1 MERFRELEAED
12 FRVLLAVETGM
23 KTYGYVP
30 FNRIVTISNL
40 PKDEAVYRIQR
51 IHKLRLVRRI
61 TVPYE
66 GYSLNYMGYDFLALN
81 VFVKAGFLSAVGSC
95 LGLGKE
101 ADVYEALTPRNE
113 EVAIKFHRLGR
124 ISFRQTVKFRS
135 YTEPKTFWI
144 FRSKAAA
151 EKEYE
156 ALKRLHSCG
165 VSVPKPV
172 AQNRHAVLMGKIIG
186 VRLNELKSIQNP
198 KKVFL
203 GILGNIQ
210 KAYKRAGIIHADL
223 SEYNVLLAKDE
234 EIQIIDWPQYVVLSH
249 PQADEFLRRDIN
261 NLAKYFWR
269 KFKLKISVENSLNI
283 VKASGKIK
291 KAQIFL

>member
-1 MERFRELEAED
+1 MEKFRELETED
-12 FRVLLAVETGM
+12 FRVLLAVEIGM

-30 FNRIVTISNL
+30 VNRIVAYSNL
-40 PKDEAVYRIQR
+40 PEDEAIYRIQR
-51 IHKLRLVRRI
+51 IHRLRLVRRI

-81 VFVKAGFLSAVGSC
+81 VFVKADFLSAVGSC

-101 ADVYEALTPRNE
+101 ADVYEALTPKNE

-124 ISFRQTVKFRS
+124 ISFRQTVKFRN

-156 ALKRLHSCG
+156 ALKKLYSCG

-186 VRLNELKSIQNP
+186 VQLNELKSIPNP
-198 KKVFL
+198 EKVFL
-203 GILGNIQ
+203 SILRNIQ
-210 KAYKRAGIIHADL
+210 KAYKKAGIIHADL
-223 SEYNVLLAKDE
+223 SEYNILLAEDGK
-234 EIQIIDWPQYVVLSH
+234 IQIIDWPQYVTLSH
-249 PQADEFLRRDIN
+249 PQADELLKRDIE

-269 KFKLKISVENSLNI
+269 KLKLKISVENSLNI
-283 VKASGKIK
+283 VKKGGKIR

>member
-1 MERFRELEAED
+1 MEKFRELEAED
-12 FRVLLAVETGM
+12 FRILLAVEKGM

-30 FNRIVTISNL
+30 TNKIVGYSGL
-40 PKDEAVYRIQR
+40 PKEEATYRISR
-51 IHKLRLVRRI
+51 VHKLRLVRRI

-81 VFVKAGFLSAVGSC
+81 FFVRSGFLSAVGNC

-101 ADVYEALTPRNE
+101 ADVYEALTPKNE
-113 EVAIKFHRLGR
+113 EVALKFHRLGR
-124 ISFRQTVKFRS
+124 ISFRQTAKFRD
-135 YTEPKTFWI
+135 YTKQKTFWI

-156 ALKRLHSCG
+156 ALKRLYSCE

-172 AQNRHAVLMGKIIG
+172 AQNRHAVLMGKILG
-186 VRLNELKSIQNP
+186 VQLNELKSIENP
-198 KKVFL
+198 EKVFL
-203 GILGNIQ
+203 NILKNVQ
-210 KAYKRAGIIHADL
+210 KAYVKAKIIHTDL
-223 SEYNVLLAKDE
+223 SEYNVLVTE
-234 EIQIIDWPQYVVLSH
+234 EEEVQIIDWPQYVTLNH
-249 PQADEFLRRDIN
+249 PQAEILLRRDIE

-269 KFKLKISVENSLNI
+269 RFKLKVSVENSLSLI
-283 VKASGKIK
+283 KAGGKIR